1 MMWSLPNHAPLSK
14 THRTPANAAVDNKGP
29 LGWSRSKQAT
39 SQQNPAGLRITQSP
53 GLRGLWDKRIQLKKG
68 TCYHCY

>member
-29 LGWSRSKQAT
+29 LGWSRSKPQANKT
-39 SQQNPAGLRITQSP
+39 LQ
-53 GLRGLWDKRIQLKKG
+53 D
-68 TCYHCY
+68 